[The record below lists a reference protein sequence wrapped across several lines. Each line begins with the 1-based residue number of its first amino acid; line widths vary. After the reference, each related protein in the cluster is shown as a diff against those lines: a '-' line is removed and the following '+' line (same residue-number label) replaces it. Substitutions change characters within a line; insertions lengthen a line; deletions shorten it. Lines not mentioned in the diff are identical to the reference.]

1 MVSTI
6 VSGHQVGL
14 TMSKKRRLRRLWEDE
29 EKIGIVAQTRV
40 PGVSV
45 LQVARRYDVNAN
57 LIFKWLRD
65 PRFNGQVEEQAAVS
79 FLPVEVVAE
88 PPALDPPVID
98 APVINPPVLEA
109 GASEPQIE
117 IVLPSG
123 HRISVSGAYDPDA
136 LCRLV
141 RGLGS

>member
-1 MVSTI
+1 MFTMA
-6 VSGHQVGL
+6 SGHYVGL
-14 TMSKKRRLRRLWEDE
+14 TMSKKRRLRRLWDDE
-29 EKIGIVAQTRV
+29 EKIRIVAQTRV

-45 LQVARRYDVNAN
+45 SQVARRYDVNAN
-57 LIFKWLRD
+57 LVFRWLRD
-65 PRFNGQVEEQAAVS
+65 PRFNRLVEDHTAVS

-88 PPALDPPVID
+88 PPTLDPPGIN
-98 APVINPPVLEA
+98 APVVDAPVLEA
-109 GASEPQIE
+109 GATGSKIE
-117 IVLPSG
+117 IVLPTG